1 VRRGCAIIALFHHAP
16 QAGTEVEP
24 ALAAAGRRGQT
35 PAAPRPMIRAESTT
49 TGDQPVTASTPHPAA
64 LLETLARYDTPTIC
78 NALEVVAP
86 ARRLSGYTV
95 KPLVC
100 PFPDLPPMVGYARTA
115 TIRAT
120 SASRLSAAEAGAQRL
135 AYYDYCGTGHG
146 PRISV
151 IQDLDGANVG
161 FGAFWGEVNSAV
173 HKALGCLGVIT
184 DGSIRDI
191 PQWAP
196 GFQALAGSIGPSH
209 AYVHLA
215 GFGQPVC
222 VAGMTVSSDDLI
234 HADRHG
240 AVVIPADVAAKL
252 PDAAELCARREEPIL
267 AIAHSPDF
275 TLEKLKA
282 ALARAAE
289 IH

>member
-1 VRRGCAIIALFHHAP
+1 MTDSATDLL
-16 QAGTEVEP
+16 
-24 ALAAAGRRGQT
+24 LAAVL
-35 PAAPRPMIRAESTT
+35 E
-49 TGDQPVTASTPHPAA
+49 A
-64 LLETLARYDTPTIC
+64 LGRYDTPTIC
-78 NALEVVAP
+78 NAMEIVAP
-86 ARRLSGYTV
+86 ERRLIGFTTR
-95 KPLVC
+95 PLVC
-100 PFPDLPPMVGYARTA
+100 PFPDLPPIVGYARTA

-120 SASRLSAAEAGAQRL
+120 MASGLPAAEQSARRM
-135 AYYDYCGTGHG
+135 AYYDYVGTGSG

-151 IQDLDGANVG
+151 IQDIDGADVG

-209 AYVHLA
+209 AHVHVD
-215 GFGQPVC
+215 GFGAEIRI
-222 VAGMTVSSDDLI
+222 AGMTVRSGDLI

-240 AVVIPADVAAKL
+240 AVVVPHDVAAKL
-252 PDAAELCARREEPIL
+252 PEAAELCGRRETPIL
-267 AIAHSPDF
+267 EIARSASF
-275 TLEKLKA
+275 SLEKLKQ
-282 ALARAAE
+282 ALARSAQ